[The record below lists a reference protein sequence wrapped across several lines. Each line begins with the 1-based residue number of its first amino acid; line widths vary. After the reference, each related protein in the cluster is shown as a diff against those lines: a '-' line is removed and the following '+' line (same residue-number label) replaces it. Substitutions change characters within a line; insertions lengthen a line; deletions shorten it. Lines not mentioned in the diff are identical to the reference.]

1 MNDLLRPLTEQEET
15 ESLAYRLYE
24 DEGKPEGHAQEH
36 WAKAEQFV
44 RAQRLAIAEDSE
56 EPRTSPAWTRL
67 EPCNTTGAAVGV
79 GRGAFAFQF

>member
-36 WAKAEQFV
+36 WAKAEQFI

-56 EPRTSPAWTRL
+56 EPRTSPA
-67 EPCNTTGAAVGV
+67 
-79 GRGAFAFQF
+79 